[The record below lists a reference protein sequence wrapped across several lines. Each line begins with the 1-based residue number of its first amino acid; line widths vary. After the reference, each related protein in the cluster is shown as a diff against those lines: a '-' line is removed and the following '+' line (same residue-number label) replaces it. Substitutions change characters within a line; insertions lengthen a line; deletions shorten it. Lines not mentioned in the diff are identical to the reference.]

1 MKTKKPFYGWINL
14 GILWFCYCTVV
25 ASISYAFG
33 VVVSD
38 MAGSFGMTM
47 TMATGAY
54 TGYTLVHALTAP
66 IAGKFINRFGAKKS
80 MLAGLGLLTAVCLLL
95 SVLGKS
101 VWMYS
106 GYSSSAS
113 VCASERCC
121 PVR

>member
-38 MAGSFGMTM
+38 MADSLSMTM
-47 TMATGAY
+47 TVATGAY

-80 MLAGLGLLTAVCLLL
+80 MLAGLGLLTAGCLLL

-101 VWMYS
+101 VWFYYVFWIFFV
-106 GYSSSAS
+106 GF
-113 VCASERCC
+113 R
-121 PVR
+121 